1 LGNSHNVGSR
11 VGNSRTT
18 GFADYAHRFTVPK
31 CLQVLAE
38 LMLVCM
44 LTHLIELGIVNGEL
58 TIHLA
63 EEPSGRTDVLYDK
76 VSDTHDDIVVVRGND
91 LFNAGLSQCDGN
103 EI

>member
-1 LGNSHNVGSR
+1 
-11 VGNSRTT
+11 
-18 GFADYAHRFTVPK
+18 
-31 CLQVLAE
+31 
-38 LMLVCM
+38 MLVCM

-103 EI
+103 EIYGPLECGKC